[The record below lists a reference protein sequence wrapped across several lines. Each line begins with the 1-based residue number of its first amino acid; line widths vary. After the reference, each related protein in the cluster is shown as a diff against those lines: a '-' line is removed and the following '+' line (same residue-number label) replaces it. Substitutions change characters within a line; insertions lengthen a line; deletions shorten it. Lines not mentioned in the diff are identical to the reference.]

1 MYNVHG
7 LFPVHLSATQIHSQ
21 VQVHNKQMSSTG
33 LVYAYVRVCVFVYF
47 FAVALFCLLKVK
59 FVHKWSEKSVIW
71 YSPVFRSSSLS
82 GSGLDDL
89 LTWWIPVLNVVKS
102 ECVSVSCHCGEPIAL
117 SYIWLWTIT
126 CLGSPTDV
134 LYWEKVLAGFPNCAF
149 AMHGIQVSWKVGF
162 VVCSNLGS
170 FKKGAV
176 KRSTM
181 PPMGQ
186 RSKMPNSSLSYNN
199 L

>member
-1 MYNVHG
+1 MC
-7 LFPVHLSATQIHSQ
+7 
-21 VQVHNKQMSSTG
+21 
-33 LVYAYVRVCVFVYF
+33 VCVPVFLCYCFVLSY
-47 FAVALFCLLKVK
+47 KVQ

-71 YSPVFRSSSLS
+71 YFPLFRSSSLS
-82 GSGLDDL
+82 GSSLDDL
-89 LTWWIPVLNVVKS
+89 LTWWIPVLSVVKS

-134 LYWEKVLAGFPNCAF
+134 LYWEKVLAGFLNCAF

-176 KRSTM
+176 KKHNASHGTTF
-181 PPMGQ
+181 Q
-186 RSKMPNSSLSYNN
+186 NAKFFSFLQQSIII
-199 L
+199 